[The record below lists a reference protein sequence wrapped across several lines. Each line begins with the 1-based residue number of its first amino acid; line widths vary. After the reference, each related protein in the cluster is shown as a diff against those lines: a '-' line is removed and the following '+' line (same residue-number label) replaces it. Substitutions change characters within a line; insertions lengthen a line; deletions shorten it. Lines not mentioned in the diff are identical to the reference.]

1 MPLSGLAHRRAALIY
16 LLSNGVLFLYE
27 SELWKEL
34 LLACVPPVISLLCS
48 YALDNIQTKKIG
60 KKAKKKIKN
69 FFIFFYENE
78 GNILSVFFV
87 ISMIE
92 VIYVFGRKLVFHS
105 LPQIPD
111 WIKFLYIGCAAVVSI
126 FSVIGVSLKE
136 EEFKKKIRKRSKKD
150 R

>member
-1 MPLSGLAHRRAALIY
+1 M
-16 LLSNGVLFLYE
+16 YE
-27 SELWKEL
+27 FELWKEI
-34 LLACVPPVISLLCS
+34 LLACIPPVISLLCS
-48 YALDNIQTKKIG
+48 YTLGIIQTKKIG
-60 KKAKKKIKN
+60 KKTKKKIKN

-78 GNILSVFFV
+78 GSILSLFFV
-87 ISMIE
+87 ISMVE

-105 LPQIPD
+105 IPQIPD
-111 WIKFLYIGCAAVVSI
+111 WIKFLYIGCAAVFSI